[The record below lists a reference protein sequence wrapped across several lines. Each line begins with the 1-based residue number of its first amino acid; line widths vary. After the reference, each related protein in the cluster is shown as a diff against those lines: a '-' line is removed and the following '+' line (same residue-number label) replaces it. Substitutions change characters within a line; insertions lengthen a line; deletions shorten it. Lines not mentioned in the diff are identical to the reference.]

1 MMFLSDITY
10 IKDLVRNILEKIMSR
25 TKKMVLL
32 GILVSQALI
41 LHIAERMIPVPV
53 PVPGIKLG
61 LANAISLMTI
71 VIFGPKEALAVVV
84 MRTFLGSVFGGGV
97 SSFIYSLIG
106 GLISTIAM
114 AIMYKRYSS
123 LFSIATISVVGAIF
137 HNIGQILIA
146 SLIVQNAKLFYYLP
160 ALAISA
166 VITGLFIGFAVQYT
180 LRPIKYIL
188 GIENDSVK

>member
-1 MMFLSDITY
+1 
-10 IKDLVRNILEKIMSR
+10 MSR
-25 TKKMVLL
+25 TKKMVLM

-41 LHIAERMIPVPV
+41 LHIVERMLPLPV

-61 LANAISLMTI
+61 LANVISLVTI
-71 VIFGPKEALAVVV
+71 VILGPKEALAVVV

-123 LFSIATISVVGAIF
+123 FFSIPAISVAGATF

-146 SLIVQNAKLFYYLP
+146 SIIVQNAKLFYYLP
-160 ALAISA
+160 LLLISA

-180 LRPIKYIL
+180 LKPVKRIL
-188 GIENDSVK
+188 GIQNLK